1 MFQVVRKHLPNGKK
15 VFPQRRPDPQKNGG
29 WIWDLEGVN
38 RVVYRLPELIAKE
51 PDTGWVYIVEGEK
64 DADALA
70 ALGMTATTNPE
81 GQGKWKAIFN
91 PVFRDRLVAIIPDND
106 DVGRT
111 HALRVAGFLKPFAA
125 QVRIIE
131 LEGLPPKGD
140 VSDWLAGGHNRE
152 ELEAVVESAGPF
164 QLPDSSNGNG
174 VTIQGELWEGGKWR
188 PIAANII
195 QSLRAHGFFVNA
207 EGRFYY
213 FDQTTKTLF
222 ELDSF
227 ELALI
232 LNEGYQ
238 VNQSDTLYPY
248 LIHQLEVEASIRGT
262 RSVVRQFAHYDPE
275 TNVMFLDMNNGTL
288 LRLDG
293 KKIEVRDNGADNV
306 LFAPVP
312 FAEPWGF
319 VKDVPDDL
327 LTDIIIKPLNFA
339 QNDERLRQ

>member
-1 MFQVVRKHLPNGKK
+1 MAADSGKHHTE
-15 VFPQRRPDPQKNGG
+15 PQRP
-29 WIWDLEGVN
+29 W
-38 RVVYRLPELIAKE
+38 
-51 PDTGWVYIVEGEK
+51 
-64 DADALA
+64 
-70 ALGMTATTNPE
+70 
-81 GQGKWKAIFN
+81 
-91 PVFRDRLVAIIPDND
+91 VFRQRR
-106 DVGRT
+106 RT
-111 HALRVAGFLKPFAA
+111 V
-125 QVRIIE
+125 
-131 LEGLPPKGD
+131 
-140 VSDWLAGGHNRE
+140 
-152 ELEAVVESAGPF
+152 
-164 QLPDSSNGNG
+164 
-174 VTIQGELWEGGKWR
+174 
-188 PIAANII
+188 
-195 QSLRAHGFFVNA
+195 
-207 EGRFYY
+207 YY

-339 QNDERLRQ
+339 QTMRGYVNRCVTTSGGDLLSR